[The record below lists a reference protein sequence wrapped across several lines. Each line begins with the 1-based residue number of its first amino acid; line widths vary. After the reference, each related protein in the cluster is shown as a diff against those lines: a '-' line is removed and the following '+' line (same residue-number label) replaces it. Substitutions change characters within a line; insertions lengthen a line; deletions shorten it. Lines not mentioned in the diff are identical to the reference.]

1 MREFLRAHRL
11 GAPRGDVPQPRLLRN
26 RPARL
31 DHADL
36 PLDFVFER
44 VRQIAERIQVLHF
57 GLRPEFRRAAQP
69 HAHVGIA
76 AQRAFLHVAVA
87 HFRVFEDL
95 LQRVEVRVGLGG
107 RAQVRLGNDFDQRH
121 AAAVEIDVA
130 PAVGV
135 GKALVEALAR
145 VVFHV
150 QARDADALLLALD
163 FDLDPARERQRQLVH
178 RNLVA
183 LGQIGIEIVLA
194 RKARARLNRAVDRQ
208 RRAQRQLQRPLVQHR
223 QRPRQPQ
230 AHGTRIRIRR
240 GAEFR
245 RAAAKRLRHRVE
257 LRVHLEPD
265 HSLVARHHLRRHL
278 RRILCSLAHDKRTII
293 ALAAAATFGSRSGA
307 QWEGRDKML
316 AATSPPGVNHCN
328 CWAGALIR
336 SCDEPS
342 PLMALRDALPVPTF
356 VEWTAFV

>member
-11 GAPRGDVPQPRLLRN
+11 GAPRGDVPQARFLRD
-26 RPARL
+26 RAARF
-31 DHADL
+31 DRADL

-44 VRQIAERIQVLHF
+44 VRQIAERIQILHF

-69 HAHVGIA
+69 HAHVGVA

-107 RAQVRLGNDFDQRH
+107 RAQVRLGNDFDQRD

-130 PAVGV
+130 PAVGI
-135 GKALVEALAR
+135 GKAFVQALAR

-150 QARDADALLLALD
+150 QPRDADALFLALD
-163 FDLDPARERQRQLVH
+163 FDLDPARQRQRQLVH

-183 LGQIGIEIVLA
+183 LRQIGIKVVLA

-240 GAEFR
+240 RAEFR
-245 RAAAKRLRHRVE
+245 RAAAKRLRQRVE

-265 HSLVARHHLRRHL
+265 HSFVARHHLGRHAGH
-278 RRILCSLAHDKRTII
+278 ILCSLAHNKRTII
-293 ALAAAATFGSRSGA
+293 ALAATRASAGCNGA
-307 QWEGRDKML
+307 RKTIGTRHQLHGRGGFQ
-316 AATSPPGVNHCN
+316 TRPR
-328 CWAGALIR
+328 GALTLRPRCTSRRSDSCIR
-336 SCDEPS
+336 V
-342 PLMALRDALPVPTF
+342 RDTRSRLGSAGP
-356 VEWTAFV
+356 AGC